1 MNSLFKLKNRPRL
14 FREAEEE
21 DGSALVNDV
30 VTEHNDLVLVNEKSQ
45 TLHLERE
52 LKDFLGRKK
61 NNFFREQL
69 PSGKSQK

>member
-61 NNFFREQL
+61 
-69 PSGKSQK
+69 K